1 MSTCCPGDT
10 VEGVQPV
17 GVFPALDEV
26 RAEVVAYIRR
36 DLRWSAGI
44 APVYA
49 STRTAERHRSLIRV
63 RVEAVVVGSRVGE
76 FKDGHELVV
85 PEPSDCGAADLDCH
99 SGGVDKS

>member
-1 MSTCCPGDT
+1 M
-10 VEGVQPV
+10 
-17 GVFPALDEV
+17 DEV

-36 DLRWSAGI
+36 DLRLPAGI

-85 PEPSDCGAADLDCH
+85 LSRAIGFCPGAVVKPAR
-99 SGGVDKS
+99 